1 TKRALGRAA
10 KPPSLVN
17 RWHVNGRG
25 RMGLSIA
32 TSAVVPINP
41 FLGIPPQEENYYKTS
56 SPTIKCKDGS
66 ATFTKAYLNDDFC
79 DCPDGTDEPGTSA
92 CPGGQFYCRNAGHD
106 PVFLF
111 SSRVNDGICDCC
123 DGSDEYDGQVKCP
136 NTCWEAGKVARDK
149 LKKKIATYKEGVA
162 LRKKEVEQA
171 KMAFAKDVAEL
182 SKLKNEEKIL
192 KGLVEQLKEL
202 KEQIEK
208 TEEKERLQKEKEE
221 KQGKEAEEEANG
233 EKSSIKGGAN
243 LEKGHAEEKI
253 DNEDKDIENEHD
265 EIGVLDDSP
274 AYQDVVDEFA
284 DHGAE
289 DESGDASKIE
299 GSPVSKVEKHEGQ
312 EDEEPVTTKIKD
324 ESTLVPETG
333 HDAGNEVSHAQPME
347 EEKDES
353 TDAKGLSKEELGRL
367 VGSRWTGNSEKQTE
381 EVRDTKDNDHG
392 DHEEM
397 AHDTHDE
404 KYDGYASE
412 TADETGKDDDVDGE
426 DDVDE
431 TYEEEVHDDVDD
443 APYKSDP
450 DDEVEF
456 SDTTSPGNPSWL
468 ENIQQTFRSILQA
481 FKLFQAP
488 VDKSEAARVRKEYD
502 ESSAKLSKI
511 QSRISRLTQK
521 LEHDFGT
528 EKEFYSFYDRC
539 FESKQNKYV
548 YKVCSFKQASQS
560 EGHSTTRLGRWEKFE
575 DSYRVMVFSNGD
587 KCWNGPDRSLKV
599 RLRCGLDNEVTDVDE
614 PSRCEYV
621 ALLSTPALCIE
632 GKLKELENKL
642 ELMNKQQPRS
652 HDEL

>member
-1 TKRALGRAA
+1 
-10 KPPSLVN
+10 
-17 RWHVNGRG
+17 
-25 RMGLSIA
+25 
-32 TSAVVPINP
+32 
-41 FLGIPPQEENYYKTS
+41 
-56 SPTIKCKDGS
+56 
-66 ATFTKAYLNDDFC
+66 
-79 DCPDGTDEPGTSA
+79 
-92 CPGGQFYCRNAGHD
+92 
-106 PVFLF
+106 
-111 SSRVNDGICDCC
+111 
-123 DGSDEYDGQVKCP
+123 
-136 NTCWEAGKVARDK
+136 
-149 LKKKIATYKEGVA
+149 
-162 LRKKEVEQA
+162 
-171 KMAFAKDVAEL
+171 MAFAKDVTEL

-221 KQGKEAEEEANG
+221 KQRKEAEEEANG
-233 EKSSIKGGAN
+233 EKSAIKGGAN

-253 DNEDKDIENEHD
+253 DNEDKDMENKHD

-397 AHDTHDE
+397 AHDMHDE

>member
-1 TKRALGRAA
+1 MKGESSSSFFILFPPIVYALLCTTA
-10 KPPSLVN
+10 
-17 RWHVNGRG
+17 
-25 RMGLSIA
+25 SIA

-41 FLGIPPQEENYYKTS
+41 FLGIPPQDENYYKAS
-56 SPTIKCKDGS
+56 SPAIKCKDES
-66 ATFTKAYLNDDFC
+66 ATFTKAHLNDDFC

-171 KMAFAKDVAEL
+171 KIAFAKDVTEL

-221 KQGKEAEEEANG
+221 KQRKEAEEKANG
-233 EKSSIKGGAN
+233 EKSAVKGGAN

-253 DNEDKDIENEHD
+253 DNEDKDMENKHD

-289 DESGDASKIE
+289 DESGYASKIE

-397 AHDTHDE
+397 ARDTHDE

-431 TYEEEVHDDVDD
+431 TYEEEVRDDVDD
-443 APYKSDP
+443 APYKSDS

-481 FKLFQAP
+481 FKLFQTP

-560 EGHSTTRLGRWEKFE
+560 EGYSTTRLGRWEKFE

-642 ELMNKQQPRS
+642 ELMNKEQPRS

>member
-1 TKRALGRAA
+1 MKGESSSSFFRLFPPIVYALLCTTA
-10 KPPSLVN
+10 
-17 RWHVNGRG
+17 
-25 RMGLSIA
+25 SIA
-32 TSAVVPINP
+32 ASAVVPINP
-41 FLGIPPQEENYYKTS
+41 FLGIPPQDENYYKAS

-66 ATFTKAYLNDDFC
+66 ATFTKAHLNDDFC

-123 DGSDEYDGQVKCP
+123 DGSDEYDGEVKCP

-221 KQGKEAEEEANG
+221 KQRKEAEEKANG
-233 EKSSIKGGAN
+233 EKSAVKGGAN

-253 DNEDKDIENEHD
+253 DNEDKDMENKHD

-299 GSPVSKVEKHEGQ
+299 GSPVSEVEKHEGQ

-443 APYKSDP
+443 APYKSDS

-468 ENIQQTFRSILQA
+468 ENIQQTFRSILEA
-481 FKLFQAP
+481 FKLFQTP

-539 FESKQNKYV
+539 FESKQNKFTTLLLLV
-548 YKVCSFKQASQS
+548 YIPFLFQ
-560 EGHSTTRLGRWEKFE
+560 L
-575 DSYRVMVFSNGD
+575 
-587 KCWNGPDRSLKV
+587 
-599 RLRCGLDNEVTDVDE
+599 
-614 PSRCEYV
+614 
-621 ALLSTPALCIE
+621 
-632 GKLKELENKL
+632 
-642 ELMNKQQPRS
+642 
-652 HDEL
+652 

>member
-1 TKRALGRAA
+1 MKGESSSSFFRLFPPIVYALLCTTA
-10 KPPSLVN
+10 
-17 RWHVNGRG
+17 
-25 RMGLSIA
+25 SIA
-32 TSAVVPINP
+32 ASAVVPINP
-41 FLGIPPQEENYYKTS
+41 FLGIPPQDENYYKAS

-66 ATFTKAYLNDDFC
+66 ATFTKAHLNDDFC

-123 DGSDEYDGQVKCP
+123 DGSDEYDGEVKCP

-221 KQGKEAEEEANG
+221 KQRKEAEEKANG
-233 EKSSIKGGAN
+233 EKSAVKGGAN

-253 DNEDKDIENEHD
+253 DNEDKDMENKHD

-289 DESGDASKIE
+289 DESGDVSKIE
-299 GSPVSKVEKHEGQ
+299 GSPVSEVEKHEGQ

-443 APYKSDP
+443 APYKSDS

-468 ENIQQTFRSILQA
+468 ENIQQTFRSILEA
-481 FKLFQAP
+481 FKLFQTP

-539 FESKQNKYV
+539 FESKQNKFTTLLLLV
-548 YKVCSFKQASQS
+548 YIPFLFQ
-560 EGHSTTRLGRWEKFE
+560 L
-575 DSYRVMVFSNGD
+575 
-587 KCWNGPDRSLKV
+587 
-599 RLRCGLDNEVTDVDE
+599 
-614 PSRCEYV
+614 
-621 ALLSTPALCIE
+621 
-632 GKLKELENKL
+632 
-642 ELMNKQQPRS
+642 
-652 HDEL
+652 